1 MTLSN
6 LPPGVDDSMIPGN
19 SRDDELIAYL
29 CDRCEVEGECPYQY
43 VDDCPTIAG
52 RHDGGD
58 W

>member
-6 LPPGVDDSMIPGN
+6 LPPGVSDCMIPGN

-29 CDRCEVEGECPYQY
+29 CDNRCEVEGECPYQY

-52 RHDGGD
+52 RHDPF
-58 W
+58 